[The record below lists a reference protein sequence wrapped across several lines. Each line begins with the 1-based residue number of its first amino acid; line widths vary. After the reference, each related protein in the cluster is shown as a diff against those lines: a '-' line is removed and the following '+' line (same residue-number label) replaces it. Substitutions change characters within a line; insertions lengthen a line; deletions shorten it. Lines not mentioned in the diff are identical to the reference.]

1 MQKVKS
7 MGISCSCQQKGFT
20 CGSAGIGEGIRVHEG
35 GSGVAEERQRRN
47 FRQNEQVIQGIMP
60 KIK

>member
-20 CGSAGIGEGIRVHEG
+20 CGSAGIGEGICVHEG

-47 FRQNEQVIQGIMP
+47 FRQR
-60 KIK
+60 